1 MFESEG
7 FRRDDLRRDAPH
19 RSRAKS
25 AEGRAAPFTY
35 ESPQVAKKLAATDRA
50 ATSAA
55 RPWPRRLI
63 GALLLVALVTLP
75 IDVAVARW
83 CAAGNVPKNVHRLLE
98 IGEDFGHGIGV
109 GLIAL
114 AVFALDPERRR
125 TLLRVLTGAYGAG
138 LAADAMKI
146 VIVRYRPRE
155 LNLHSTG
162 VLETFDGLL
171 GFAVGHSHSFPSA
184 HTATGVG
191 LAMLLT
197 WLYPRGRWYFAFLAV
212 LVGAQRVV
220 VGAHFLSDVFVGAAT
235 GVAIG
240 WCCTGWERGSRRFTR
255 FEARGMV
262 HTAKVASKVRQ

>member
-19 RSRAKS
+19 RSRAKTAPGRS
-25 AEGRAAPFTY
+25 APATSEPA
-35 ESPQVAKKLAATDRA
+35 QVAAKT
-50 ATSAA
+50 TSAA
-55 RPWPRRLI
+55 STRPWPRRLI
-63 GALLLVALVTLP
+63 GLLLLAALGALS
-75 IDVAVARW
+75 IDVAVSRW

-98 IGEDFGHGIGV
+98 IAEDFGNGIGV

-114 AVFALDPERRR
+114 AIFALDPSRRR

-138 LAADAMKI
+138 LAADGLKI
-146 VIVRYRPRE
+146 IFVRYRPRE

-162 VLETFDGLL
+162 VLETFDGLV

-191 LAMLLT
+191 LAMLLA

-220 VGAHFLSDVFVGAAT
+220 VGAHFLSDVLVGAAL
-235 GVAIG
+235 GVGIG
-240 WCCTGWERGSRRFTR
+240 WCCTGWELGSRRFTR
-255 FEARGMV
+255 FEARGATRV
-262 HTAKVASKVRQ
+262 TKSAGASTR

>member
-19 RSRAKS
+19 RGRSGA
-25 AEGRAAPFTY
+25 AAGRAASLKF
-35 ESPQVAKKLAATDRA
+35 EPQSAAISA

-63 GALLLVALVTLP
+63 GTLLLAALGALT
-75 IDVAVARW
+75 IDMAVSRW

-98 IGEDFGHGIGV
+98 IAEDFGHGMGV

-114 AVFALDPERRR
+114 AVFVLDPSRRR
-125 TLLRVLTGAYGAG
+125 ALLRVLTAAYGAG
-138 LAADAMKI
+138 LAADGLKI
-146 VIVRYRPRE
+146 LVVRFRPRD
-155 LNLHSTG
+155 LNLLKTTVMDS
-162 VLETFDGLL
+162 FDGLL
-171 GFAVGHSHSFPSA
+171 GFAVSRSHSFPSA

-191 LAMLLT
+191 LAVLRA
-197 WLYPRGRWYFAFLAV
+197 WLYPRGRWYFAVLAV

-220 VGAHFLSDVFVGAAT
+220 VGAHFLSDVLVGAAM
-235 GVAIG
+235 GCAIG

-255 FEARGMV
+255 FEARDATRATKSAGAI
-262 HTAKVASKVRQ
+262 TR